1 MESLACRVPQ
11 QRYLFHMPVYEYQC
25 TGCDHVFE
33 ELVSSSGTTTV
44 ACPSCTSTDLEK
56 LLSRFQRTRGGGD
69 MPAAT
74 SSAGAPAPRAG
85 GCCGGGCG
93 CGR

>member
-1 MESLACRVPQ
+1 
-11 QRYLFHMPVYEYQC
+11 MPVYEYQC

-33 ELVSSSGTTTV
+33 ELVSASGTTIV

-56 LLSRFQRTRGGGD
+56 LLSRFQRSRGGGD
-69 MPAAT
+69 VPAAST
-74 SSAGAPAPRAG
+74 SAAAPRAG